1 MEKLIDSDDIG
12 SSNSSYFNEVE
23 LIPPASSLIESMR
36 DIGYTLNTAVA
47 DILDNSIA
55 ANSSKI
61 DIYYINDT
69 EPLLMIVDD
78 GHGMTKEELL
88 SALRFAYVSPNND
101 RAINDLGRF
110 GLGLKTASFSQA
122 RKLTVVTRKNN
133 QITCAIWDLDYIVK
147 TKKWLLQV
155 VDLKDTSI
163 SGEILENIKPHG
175 TIVLWENIDRFGDN
189 KDNQNINSYIS
200 ELRDHIALVFHR
212 YLDIKQT
219 NHIKINLNN
228 VPIIPFDPY
237 LTSNPHTSHHPIEKI
252 KINDSVVTIQTHI
265 LPHHKWLK
273 KDEEEFLTRRSDL
286 LNNQGFYV
294 YRNNRLMVWGDWF
307 RLIKK
312 SESTKL
318 ARVEINFDNRLDS
331 EWNIDVKKSKVTP
344 PTVVKN
350 RLIEIINSIASS
362 SKKVYGA
369 RLNKPLLAK
378 DYSWQRSLVD
388 GKITYNINMDF
399 SLLKNFKDSLDN
411 NQKKQFDVLME
422 IISTTLPIEG
432 IYADISAS
440 PNSIINQKQ
449 ESQSD
454 DILLE
459 KFHQILDLLSE
470 NNDKQKILDVC
481 QQTNIFNGHE
491 KQLTKWINE
500 YVK

>member
-1 MEKLIDSDDIG
+1 M
-12 SSNSSYFNEVE
+12 
-23 LIPPASSLIESMR
+23 
-36 DIGYTLNTAVA
+36 
-47 DILDNSIA
+47 
-55 ANSSKI
+55 
-61 DIYYINDT
+61 
-69 EPLLMIVDD
+69 
-78 GHGMTKEELL
+78 
-88 SALRFAYVSPNND
+88 
-101 RAINDLGRF
+101 
-110 GLGLKTASFSQA
+110 
-122 RKLTVVTRKNN
+122 
-133 QITCAIWDLDYIVK
+133 
-147 TKKWLLQV
+147 
-155 VDLKDTSI
+155 
-163 SGEILENIKPHG
+163 
-175 TIVLWENIDRFGDN
+175 
-189 KDNQNINSYIS
+189 
-200 ELRDHIALVFHR
+200 
-212 YLDIKQT
+212 
-219 NHIKINLNN
+219 
-228 VPIIPFDPY
+228 
-237 LTSNPHTSHHPIEKI
+237 
-252 KINDSVVTIQTHI
+252 
-265 LPHHKWLK
+265 
-273 KDEEEFLTRRSDL
+273 
-286 LNNQGFYV
+286 
-294 YRNNRLMVWGDWF
+294 
-307 RLIKK
+307 
-312 SESTKL
+312 
-318 ARVEINFDNRLDS
+318 DS

-491 KQLTKWINE
+491 KQLTKWVDE

>member
-88 SALRFAYVSPNND
+88 SALRFAYVSPNDD

-122 RKLTVVTRKNN
+122 RKLTVVTHKNN
-133 QITCAIWDLDYIVK
+133 QITCAIWDLDHIVK

-155 VDLKDTSI
+155 VDLKDISI

-219 NHIKINLNN
+219 NHIKIRWCLNSKFS
-228 VPIIPFDPY
+228 IFI
-237 LTSNPHTSHHPIEKI
+237 S
-252 KINDSVVTIQTHI
+252 
-265 LPHHKWLK
+265 
-273 KDEEEFLTRRSDL
+273 L
-286 LNNQGFYV
+286 LNIILVDKNMNS
-294 YRNNRLMVWGDWF
+294 RNVHCLLLRETQAL
-307 RLIKK
+307 
-312 SESTKL
+312 T
-318 ARVEINFDNRLDS
+318 
-331 EWNIDVKKSKVTP
+331 
-344 PTVVKN
+344 
-350 RLIEIINSIASS
+350 
-362 SKKVYGA
+362 
-369 RLNKPLLAK
+369 NKPTHSSPDSRITTLYMACFTPILATFMQTWIKGFIIGFPHIAFGDEVLITWRNVCAKLLTGFDASITNIIT
-378 DYSWQRSLVD
+378 DYL
-388 GKITYNINMDF
+388 F
-399 SLLKNFKDSLDN
+399 C
-411 NQKKQFDVLME
+411 
-422 IISTTLPIEG
+422 STT
-432 IYADISAS
+432 
-440 PNSIINQKQ
+440 
-449 ESQSD
+449 
-454 DILLE
+454 
-459 KFHQILDLLSE
+459 
-470 NNDKQKILDVC
+470 
-481 QQTNIFNGHE
+481 
-491 KQLTKWINE
+491 
-500 YVK
+500 